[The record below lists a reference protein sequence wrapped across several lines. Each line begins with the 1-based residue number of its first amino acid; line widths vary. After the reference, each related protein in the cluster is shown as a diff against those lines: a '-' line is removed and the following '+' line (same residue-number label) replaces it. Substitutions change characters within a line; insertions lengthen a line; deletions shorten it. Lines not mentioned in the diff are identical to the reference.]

1 MFNQIL
7 RRAHRLVAHN
17 MAFDAPRMTDQYRR
31 LGVVSE
37 LFESIPKFC
46 TMESLTDV
54 MKLPAKFPGK
64 YKWPNLAEA
73 YAAYVDPA
81 GFTDAHDAMADV
93 QACARVLHAI
103 EDNAFPLY
111 RCN

>member
-1 MFNQIL
+1 
-7 RRAHRLVAHN
+7 
-17 MAFDAPRMTDQYRR
+17 
-31 LGVVSE
+31 
-37 LFESIPKFC
+37 
-46 TMESLTDV
+46 MESLTDV
-54 MKLPAKFPGK
+54 MKLRGKIPGK

-103 EDNAFPLY
+103 EDNAIPLY